1 METKREKKC
10 IRPTAGLLLLC
21 AVMLSLA
28 GCVKRELEIRPD
40 EGCVAIAVD
49 WSCSGTSVRS
59 ARYLFYNEAGSLV
72 KEVSGLT
79 DGFRGSLPTGTY
91 RLVVHNTDGVHVGWR
106 GCERYE
112 SAEVFARTTDSGT
125 GSRPGDGVP
134 CILEPREVFAAGCCN
149 ESRTVEVRQL
159 DTTRL
164 SVTPAALVK
173 RVAIRFS
180 IETDAGESVRSLRGI
195 LSGVSSG
202 YFPGQGCA
210 NTSSSCAME
219 FEGLP
224 DSKGVILSY
233 TSEMNVF
240 GLLTTAQSDPWTN
253 TVALTLVLSDGTE
266 SMGRFDLT
274 SALQE
279 LLASGGGVFPES
291 ILLEVKLRL
300 HETVLSAT
308 VSPWDDKGS
317 GSGDITL
324 D

>member
-10 IRPTAGLLLLC
+10 MRPTAGLLLLC

-40 EGCVAIAVD
+40 EGCVAISVD

-91 RLVVHNTDGVHVGWR
+91 RLVVHNTDAGHVAWR

-112 SAEVFARTTDSGT
+112 SAEVFAQPTSFPSGYYPSEAL
-125 GSRPGDGVP
+125 G
-134 CILEPREVFAAGCCN
+134 CIEEPQDVFCASVCE
-149 ESRTVEVRQL
+149 ESSVVEVRRQ

-164 SVTPAALVK
+164 SVLPSSLTH
-173 RVAIRFS
+173 RVLLRLQVDLPGGDSIR
-180 IETDAGESVRSLRGI
+180 TLGGV

-210 NTSSSCAME
+210 NSSWCAMS
-219 FEGLP
+219 FSGVP
-224 DSKGVILSY
+224 ATKGARVVY

-240 GLLTTAQSDPWTN
+240 GLQTTLQSVPWTN
-253 TVALTLVLSDGTE
+253 SVDIFMVLSDGTTTT
-266 SMGRFDLT
+266 GRFDLT
-274 SALQE
+274 SALQSI
-279 LLASGGGVFPES
+279 LSTSGGAFPDD
-291 ILLEVKLRL
+291 IPLDITLRL

-308 VSPWDDKGS
+308 VSPWDDRGT
-317 GSGDITL
+317 GSGDVTL